1 MSPLS
6 NVKKG
11 YDYKPPPLPSYSP
24 TVTTPIP
31 HHQHHLLHQSV
42 PPLVPEYQP
51 ASDFRPQ
58 HAEYLSPHPRVKSHH
73 LPTYASTEPSHK
85 PPTREYLPPDTSYI
99 SHMSEYEPPSQEYL
113 PPSRPEYVASS
124 PVFDLPNLEYLPPP
138 KGHN

>member
-42 PPLVPEYQP
+42 PPLIPEYQP
-51 ASDFRPQ
+51 TSDFRPQ
-58 HAEYLSPHPRVKSHH
+58 HAKYQLFC
-73 LPTYASTEPSHK
+73 PSFTPGAQKVQHEGR
-85 PPTREYLPPDTSYI
+85 TR
-99 SHMSEYEPPSQEYL
+99 
-113 PPSRPEYVASS
+113 
-124 PVFDLPNLEYLPPP
+124 
-138 KGHN
+138 